1 MKYQSLTTT
10 FLHGRL
16 GEAQDRLKDVD
27 KVEASSRAFATIL
40 RDETVVA
47 WGDAEWGGHLLPL
60 GILW

>member
-1 MKYQSLTTT
+1 MACEASLTMT
-10 FLHGRL
+10 FHGSL

-27 KVEASSRAFATIL
+27 KVEASSRAFAAIL